1 MQTKSGRQKPVATLV
16 DARRDDL
23 VSALRQLTVEI
34 ERFDSLI
41 EKQRRLLEGQLTGLG
56 GVDDDRLLR
65 ESTRISE
72 SAQEIVAGAR
82 GVLEHLRQIG
92 EGPAPS

>member
-41 EKQRRLLEGQLTGLG
+41 EKQRRLLEGQLTELG

-92 EGPAPS
+92 EGPVPS

>member
-92 EGPAPS
+92 EGPVPS